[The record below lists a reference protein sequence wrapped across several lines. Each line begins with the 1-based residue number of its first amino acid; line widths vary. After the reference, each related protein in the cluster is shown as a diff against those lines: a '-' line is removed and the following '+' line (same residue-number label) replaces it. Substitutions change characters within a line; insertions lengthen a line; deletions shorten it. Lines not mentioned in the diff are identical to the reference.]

1 LTDLLGSDPFVEVD
15 VADDAV
21 FVEVDVAE
29 DTFTLLVGRLSPYS
43 ESSDESDSD
52 ESSYES
58 DPEEFFDL

>member
-1 LTDLLGSDPFVEVD
+1 MTDLLGSDP
-15 VADDAV
+15 